1 MFAADDPVL
10 AALLLVPAGL
20 VAGALNVVAGGGSFL
35 TLPLLIFLGLP
46 HHAANGTNRFAVLLQ
61 TVGATAAFR
70 RAGAMPRGI
79 VPRLGPACA
88 LGAVAGSL
96 LVLRVGETAFLRV
109 LAIVMVLFTLAPL
122 LRRRGPEAREPA
134 DDHPPPGAALFVA
147 FLLMGFYGGFVQAG
161 VGFLSLGVTS
171 WAGYGLVAGNAI
183 KVACISLFSVVSLA
197 IFSANAAVDWPLGL
211 SLGFGTLVGGL
222 IGTRLSILAGDRILR
237 FVVSAATLA
246 FAVALWLRT

>member
-1 MFAADDPVL
+1 MADDPLL
-10 AALLLVPAGL
+10 AALLLVAAGL
-20 VAGALNVVAGGGSFL
+20 VAGTLNVVAGGGSFL

-61 TVGATAAFR
+61 TVGATASFR
-70 RAGAMPRGI
+70 RAGAMPRG
-79 VPRLGPACA
+79 VVTRLGPACA

-96 LVLRVGETAFLRV
+96 LVLQVGETAFLRV

-122 LRRRGPEAREPA
+122 LRRRGAETRQPT
-134 DDHPPPGAALFVA
+134 DDHPPPGAGLFVA

-161 VGFLSLGVTS
+161 VGFLSLGATS

-197 IFSANAAVDWPLGL
+197 IFSANSAVDWPFALALGI
-211 SLGFGTLVGGL
+211 GTLAGGL
-222 IGTRLSILAGDRILR
+222 LGTRLTIRAGDRILR